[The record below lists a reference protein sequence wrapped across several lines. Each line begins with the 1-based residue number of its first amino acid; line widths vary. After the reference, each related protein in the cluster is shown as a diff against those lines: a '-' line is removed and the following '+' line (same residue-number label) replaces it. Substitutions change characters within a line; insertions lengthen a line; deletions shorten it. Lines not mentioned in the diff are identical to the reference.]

1 MRRSPIERV
10 LVAIK
15 PWQRGLPLES
25 QHASQLADALGGE
38 LMLVSSVF
46 DARVAARANRADTTA
61 LAARKRLIEAEH
73 VELDRLAQ
81 SLRDW
86 DTTVTTRVV
95 WEAPAYQAVLHV
107 AEEWQADL
115 LVIGV
120 HERRFRLGTR
130 LTDTDWQLMRLTPC
144 PLLLVKDPAFD
155 GYPTIL
161 AAIDPAHPQAAAS
174 GVDRAVLGL
183 SRAIARACGSKLH
196 AVHALP
202 PALPVP
208 SPTVETEP
216 GVFVDEDAIE
226 ALERRAVAELAA
238 DYELAPDN
246 VDVVQGA
253 PASVIAD
260 AAADRNAALVVMG
273 ALRRSQVEQAMIGST
288 AEGVAMEVPCDV
300 LLVPPPKSSPAANL
314 KRTTRAKDTAR
325 TAKPR
330 RRGASSAARGRR
342 PAAP

>member
-1 MRRSPIERV
+1 MSRSQIQRI
-10 LVAIK
+10 LVAVK

-25 QHASQLADALGGE
+25 QHASQLAEALGSE
-38 LMLVSSVF
+38 LMLTSSVF
-46 DARVAARANRADTTA
+46 DARTAARANSGEAKG
-61 LAARKRLIEAEH
+61 LAARGRLIEAEH
-73 VELDRLAQ
+73 VELERLAQ
-81 SLRDW
+81 SLREW
-86 DTTVTTRVV
+86 GSTVTTRVV
-95 WEAPAYQAVLHV
+95 WEAPAYQAVLRV
-107 AEEWQADL
+107 AHDWQADL
-115 LVIGV
+115 LVVGV

-130 LTDTDWQLMRLTPC
+130 LTDTDWQLMRLAPC

-161 AAIDPAHPQAAAS
+161 AAIDPAHPQAASS

-208 SPTVETEP
+208 SPTVETAP

-226 ALERRAVAELAA
+226 ALERRAVADLAA

-253 PASVIAD
+253 PVTVIAD
-260 AAADRNAALVVMG
+260 AAADRNAALVVVG
-273 ALRRSQVEQAMIGST
+273 ALRRSQLQQAMIGST
-288 AEGVAMEVPCDV
+288 AEGVAMDVPCDV
-300 LLVPPPKSSPAANL
+300 LLVPPPKSLPAADRKL
-314 KRTTRAKDTAR
+314 ATRAKGTAR

-330 RRGASSAARGRR
+330 RRGASSATRARR